1 MGPSRPPSMFCWKVY
16 QGGNLAARSFCTKPS
31 NQSPGRM
38 VLTML
43 RISRTKRGLVSNQ
56 QRLFPSQR
64 KRTFTGLCQVVNVEQ
79 SPPSTQYTIVYEMKN
94 FGWKSNNK
102 IALVNYNRQ
111 SDISK
116 VAKLTNKIMMNSFLF
131 YTHLHTIL
139 TIKNVD
145 TFWSQT
151 LFKSLVFEI

>member
-1 MGPSRPPSMFCWKVY
+1 MNLMIFHLFLIFILNTNYFSGTMFPKRNQQPVEKQINSRPPFKIRNVGPSRSPSMFCWKIY

-64 KRTFTGLCQVVNVEQ
+64 KRTFTGLCQVVNLEQ
-79 SPPSTQYTIVYEMKN
+79 SPPSTQYTIVYEIID
-94 FGWKSNNK
+94 F
-102 IALVNYNRQ
+102 
-111 SDISK
+111 
-116 VAKLTNKIMMNSFLF
+116 
-131 YTHLHTIL
+131 
-139 TIKNVD
+139 
-145 TFWSQT
+145 
-151 LFKSLVFEI
+151 